1 MTFGHIKTAIE
12 KNLLESYKNEKEFKK
27 SLREFK
33 TNILNNKSISKVYAV
48 YDQLSTPQNLSES
61 DAREFLSEGLNVIG
75 KILPTIKLPK
85 SLEESKEN
93 DYNNID
99 TLVYT
104 NNLNLKERVEAKK
117 SILNTLMSE
126 NKKIQESI
134 KIPVSSM
141 VKIANQTLEHFIE
154 SMDMESK
161 KIFVDVVKSDS
172 EKLKEE
178 FSTMKESTLEKLTS
192 LLNEESEDTIKSKLT
207 ETIEKIKTDEFS
219 QLNYVKLVSL
229 VKNL

>member
-1 MTFGHIKTAIE
+1 
-12 KNLLESYKNEKEFKK
+12 
-27 SLREFK
+27 
-33 TNILNNKSISKVYAV
+33 
-48 YDQLSTPQNLSES
+48 
-61 DAREFLSEGLNVIG
+61 
-75 KILPTIKLPK
+75 
-85 SLEESKEN
+85 
-93 DYNNID
+93 
-99 TLVYT
+99 
-104 NNLNLKERVEAKK
+104 
-117 SILNTLMSE
+117 
-126 NKKIQESI
+126 
-134 KIPVSSM
+134 
-141 VKIANQTLEHFIE
+141 
-154 SMDMESK
+154 MESK